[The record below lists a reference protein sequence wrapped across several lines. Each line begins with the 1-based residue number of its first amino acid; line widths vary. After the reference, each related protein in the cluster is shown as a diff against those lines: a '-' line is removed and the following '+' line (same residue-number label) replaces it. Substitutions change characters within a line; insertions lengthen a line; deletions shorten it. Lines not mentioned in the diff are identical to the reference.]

1 MARKG
6 VSVLDMSIAPVA
18 RVTKAQL
25 AGTTITVMGIFHK
38 FGTSKS
44 ENKRWHCTTLPVRS
58 DPILLYS
65 SVFESF
71 DLESW

>member
-18 RVTKAQL
+18 RVTKTQL
-25 AGTTITVMGIFHK
+25 AGTTISIMGIFHK

-44 ENKRWHCTTLPVRS
+44 QNKRWHCTMPARS
-58 DPILLYS
+58 DPVLLYS

-71 DLESW
+71 NLESW